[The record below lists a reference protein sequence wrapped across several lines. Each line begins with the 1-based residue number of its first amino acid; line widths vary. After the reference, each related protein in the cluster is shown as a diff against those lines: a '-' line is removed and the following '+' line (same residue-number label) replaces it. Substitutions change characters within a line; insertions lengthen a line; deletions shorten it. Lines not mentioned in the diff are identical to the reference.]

1 MSSRVIL
8 LLSIIAA
15 VFIAVLSA
23 ITLLI
28 SGKLNTITV
37 SGISLLIAFFAALI
51 FNLVLYIIFKTPMGK
66 NLDINEK
73 DEVENILLTRKDEFS
88 PQQKIEELEKLAQYR
103 KEFLGNVSH
112 ELKTPIF
119 NIQGYLET
127 LLDGGIHDEK
137 VNVEYLNK
145 AAKNVERLSN
155 IVKDLEQI
163 SKYESGNL
171 KLELEEYD
179 ILEQVKDVFESNEM
193 KAHFKNISLQIKPTA
208 HKEISVLADSEKI
221 RQVLNNLILNAINYG
236 KENGHLKVG
245 IVEDNESIIV
255 EVEDNG
261 IGIRQDALPRIFERF
276 YRIDSS
282 RSREM
287 GGTGLGLAIVKH
299 IIEAHGQ
306 KITVRSK
313 EGEGTTFS
321 FSLRK
326 A

>member
-1 MSSRVIL
+1 MPSRLIL
-8 LLSIIAA
+8 VLSVIAA
-15 VFIAVLSA
+15 LFIGVLSG

-28 SGKLNTITV
+28 SGNLNMTV
-37 SGISLLIAFFAALI
+37 VWGISLLIVFFATLI
-51 FNLVLYIIFKTPMGK
+51 FNLLLYIIFKTPLGK
-66 NLDINEK
+66 DFNNNEK
-73 DEVENILLTRKDEFS
+73 KEIANNFISRKDEFS

-127 LLDGGIHDEK
+127 LLDGGIHDDE
-137 VNVEYLNK
+137 VNTEYLNK

-171 KLELEEYD
+171 KLEFEEYD
-179 ILEQVKDVFESNEM
+179 ILEQLKDVFESNEM
-193 KAHFKNISLQIKPTA
+193 KAHFKNISLQIKTA
-208 HKEISVLADSEKI
+208 GSKEISIFADAEKI

-236 KENGHLKVG
+236 KENGFVKVG
-245 IVEDNESIIV
+245 ITEENDHVIV

-261 IGIRQDALPRIFERF
+261 IGIRQDSLSRIFERF

-321 FSLRK
+321 FTLKK